1 MATVG
6 SIKAVFEADVTQ
18 FQTSLRSAIASINEL
33 STAVKGLSQSSK
45 IQLTVDSSSAAKA
58 AESVKTLEKSTQKA
72 LTPIRDFGKRATE
85 AYESVADVAHKA
97 ASAHKALSETVGK
110 TGSINSA
117 ITAAGRLRTAY
128 KTTAEFGEGL
138 DGQIKKLSAGFLTL
152 AGAKSLVS
160 VSLDAVRGKAGAAG
174 AAIGAVSGIIA
185 GAAVVYGSYAAI
197 TAAVSAATA
206 GLSNESRHYV
216 NVAVSLA
223 AAATITGIAMDQ
235 AAVTTLRVTEAI
247 ARSGSVTKLL
257 SDSFVRVGSAVTTA
271 ASAVGR
277 ILPTLGLL
285 ADGYTLITAAGDKA
299 TTGLGFVS
307 LAVKVAAVRVALGSA
322 IGVISAYAAGTSV
335 AAGAMA
341 GGTAAAIGL
350 GAGLSV
356 IAPLAIFAAVA
367 TGKFAHQLE
376 EMSLAAQ
383 KTDQMATRF
392 GATVN
397 EISMLQLAAENT
409 AVGFGQLAK
418 AHQTFSSNL
427 SKIKMGQMNVETVR
441 EAKLAYDALGITL
454 ETIKDKS
461 PQEMFKLVAEQISKV
476 EDAAQRSQIAMDLFG
491 RQGAAIMPALK
502 ELGEVEADFKRLGGA
517 LNAINFSK
525 MLVLENSFDRL
536 KASGKSLATT
546 LVLPFVDMQRAVNNL
561 SADIRGG
568 LASALTPIATML
580 ADLSAPLA
588 VAIEV
593 FGRVLNII
601 LRITAAVLTLV
612 VAFSQAG
619 AIAAIFNYI
628 GDAIKGVL
636 GYVEAFVVAL
646 ESIAAAADGLLR
658 PMVSSAAGL
667 AIVIVSLTT
676 VYYLFQTA
684 MVQTAVTAV
693 VSASTTA
700 AAWAGIALGGIA
712 VFVAAA
718 VIGFVH
724 VASQAA
730 IMAGQF
736 LASAIVMHAAWLIA
750 LGPIGAVIAA
760 VELVIAGLAVLYMF
774 GGSISSF
781 FASAG
786 PAWQKPFNAATAS
799 AKELA
804 NEAAK
809 TSKTGMTRDLEALGL
824 AAGMSAEQVKASM
837 ADAKAAYASVAG
849 QERADL
855 AFGTDTSTL
864 EASITKARGELGG
877 LTIEAAKFGKGG
889 EDAASAAA
897 KGMEKLQTKLAK
909 GKINAEQFGTASKKL
924 TDDLRENLDTLKSD
938 SPDILL
944 KKNLEVFK
952 QLDDAAKQAAKSVRD
967 IGAGVV
973 IEGKFFPRSEEIK
986 RRAAEYQ
993 AQYAAALEQ
1002 IKEKQQAGG
1011 FQKELDA
1018 KRAQNDTNF
1027 FDTNTISKEEH
1038 TRVRLQLDSTNAQEQ
1053 ASIAAEEVKRT
1064 LDNQNVVLNIDTS
1077 FADNIRKELDT
1088 AFLSPVEKFQKELN
1102 KIKATPELTDNE
1114 KVLAEKNLR
1123 KKEKESLIGKSDS
1136 QTFSERSRD
1145 LNQANKAGL
1154 IDQQEL
1160 SASLRKAADDLAS
1173 ALGIPLTPL
1182 SSLETSTAKLRL
1194 ALDAGVITAEQFA
1207 AGMRENRD
1215 KFLSSVG
1222 IEQTDVQKDN
1232 TKLRV
1237 FNENAGG
1244 LSPDEIARG
1253 RTQQRN
1259 DIMGESAGSV
1269 MRNRGLRL
1277 DNAVTNGTISQSDRQ
1292 VEMRKLRQ
1300 QRDSAAGIESS
1311 PAAKLQEG
1319 IDKVN
1324 DAFDTVGMTVAEAN
1338 AHLVQ
1343 TGGDVQSY
1351 NAAIKKSRDVQLEAL
1366 GVEKSGMQK
1375 LSELQ
1380 GKLLSVG
1387 ASAAETAQAMRKGNE
1402 EFMSAIGV
1410 TKTPFEVFSTAI
1422 KNVADQFN
1430 LGGKSLTEIRV
1441 ALAGTPDKLK
1451 LFERAVK
1458 EARTALLSS
1467 LGIDKSPV
1475 EEFNDMMAKI
1485 AEAAARPQ
1493 GEEGAITQ
1501 EEKARAE
1508 RVARDKRDK
1517 ALGVEQN
1524 GGDFAADIK
1533 RRRDEVKDAFGPN
1546 ILGEFAPGNED
1557 KFRQANAAIDRDIP
1571 GAQKES
1577 PITKFKRDME
1587 RAQAVRDLAGIPP
1600 VVAVGRAPRLTPE
1613 QRAAQQQFGEQQAE
1627 LRAQLQEDLEPAL
1640 RGLMPNRDQLKGADA
1655 RSTEG
1660 VDTFF
1665 RILRGSEN
1673 PTLRAQLEANR
1684 NLRIIADAQRN
1695 PNVAPLLPVQLQPR
1709 GGR

>member
-18 FQTSLRSAIASINEL
+18 FQTSLRSAIASMSEL
-33 STAVKGLSQSSK
+33 SASVKVLSQSSK
-45 IQLTVDSSSAAKA
+45 IQLTVDSSSTAKA
-58 AESVKTLEKSTQKA
+58 TESVKALEKSTQKA
-72 LTPIRDFGKRATE
+72 LTPVKDFGKRATE
-85 AYESVADVAHKA
+85 AYESVAEVAHTA
-97 ASAHKALSETVGK
+97 ASAHKALGETVGK
-110 TGSINSA
+110 TGSIDSA
-117 ITAAGRLRTAY
+117 VTAAGRLQNAY
-128 KTTAEFGEGL
+128 KTTVDFGGNL
-138 DGQIKKLSAGFLTL
+138 DDNIKALSAGFLTL
-152 AGAKSLVS
+152 AGAQSLAR
-160 VSLDAVRGKAGAAG
+160 VSLDAVRGVSGAAG

-185 GAAVVYGSYAAI
+185 GAAVVYGAHAAI

-206 GLSNESRHYV
+206 NLSDESRRYV
-216 NVAVSLA
+216 NLAASLA
-223 AAATITGIAMDQ
+223 AAATVTSVAMSR
-235 AAVTTLRVTEAI
+235 AALVTRTVTEAI
-247 ARSGSVTKLL
+247 ARSGSVTQLL
-257 SDSFVRVGSAVTTA
+257 SNAFVRVGSAATA
-271 ASAVGR
+271 AASGFGR
-277 ILPTLGLL
+277 ILPTLNLL

-307 LAVKVAAVRVALGSA
+307 LAVKVAAVRIAVGSA
-322 IGVISAYAAGTSV
+322 VGAIFAYAAGTSV

-427 SKIKMGQMNVETVR
+427 SKIKLGQMNVETVR

-476 EDAAQRSQIAMDLFG
+476 EDASQRSQIAMDLFG

-517 LNAINFSK
+517 LNTINFSK

-536 KASGKSLATT
+536 KASGKSLSTT
-546 LVLPFVDMQRAVNNL
+546 LLLPFVDMQRAVNNL

-568 LASALTPIATML
+568 LSSALTPIATML

-588 VAIEV
+588 VLIEV

-601 LRITAAVLTLV
+601 LRITGAVLTLL
-612 VAFSQAG
+612 VAFTQAG
-619 AIAAIFNYI
+619 TIAAIFNYI
-628 GDAIKGVL
+628 GEAIKGAL
-636 GYVEAFVVAL
+636 TYVEAFVVAL
-646 ESIAAAADGLLR
+646 ESIAAAADGLMR
-658 PMVSSAAGL
+658 PMVSSMTGL
-667 AIVIVSLTT
+667 AIVMVAITT
-676 VYYLFQTA
+676 IYYLFQAA
-684 MVQTAVTAV
+684 MVKTAVTAV
-693 VSASTTA
+693 WTAITTH
-700 AAWAGIALGGIA
+700 AAWVGIALGGVLLFA
-712 VFVAAA
+712 ALSVAA
-718 VIGFVH
+718 FVW
-724 VASQAA
+724 VSMQAFK
-730 IMAGQF
+730 MAGKF
-736 LASAIVMHAAWLIA
+736 LANAIVMHAAWLIA
-750 LGPIGAVIAA
+750 LGPIGAVIAGI
-760 VELVIAGLAVLYMF
+760 ELVAAGFAVFYAL

-781 FASAG
+781 FSSAG

-824 AAGMSAEQVKASM
+824 AAGMSAEQVKAGM
-837 ADAKAAYASVAG
+837 ADAKAAYAAVVG
-849 QERADL
+849 QKRADL
-855 AFGTDTSTL
+855 AFGVDTSTL
-864 EASITKARGELGG
+864 EASITEARGELGG

-973 IEGKFFPRSEEIK
+973 IEGKFFPRSEEVK

-1002 IKEKQQAGG
+1002 IKAKQQEGG

-1027 FDTNTISKEEH
+1027 YDTNTISREEY
-1038 TRVRLQLDSTNAQEQ
+1038 TRVRLELDSTNAQEQ

-1064 LDNQNVVLNIDTS
+1064 LDNSNTVLNIDTS

-1102 KIKATPELTDNE
+1102 KIKANPDLNADE

-1145 LNQANKAGL
+1145 LIQANKAGL
-1154 IDQQEL
+1154 IDKQEL
-1160 SASLRKAADDLAS
+1160 STGLRQAADDLAS

-1182 SSLETSTAKLRL
+1182 SSLETSTAKLKL
-1194 ALDAGVITAEQFA
+1194 ALDTGVISATQFA

-1232 TKLRV
+1232 NKLRV
-1237 FNENAGG
+1237 FNENKSG
-1244 LSPDEIARG
+1244 LSFEERVRG

-1277 DNAVTNGTISQSDRQ
+1277 DNAVANDTISDSDRQ

-1300 QRDSAAGIESS
+1300 QRDSAAGIEST
-1311 PAAKLQEG
+1311 PATKLQEG
-1319 IDKVN
+1319 IDNVN
-1324 DAFDTVGMTVAEAN
+1324 NAFDTVGMTVAEAN

-1366 GVEKSGMQK
+1366 GVEKSGIQK

-1380 GKLLSVG
+1380 GKLVSVG
-1387 ASAAETAQAMRKGNE
+1387 ATAGETAQAMRKGND

-1410 TKTPFEVFSTAI
+1410 TKTPFEVFSSAV

-1430 LGGKSLTEIRV
+1430 LGGKSLAEIRL

-1467 LGIDKSPV
+1467 LGIEKSPV

-1485 AEAAARPQ
+1485 AEAAAIPQ
-1493 GEEGAITQ
+1493 GEQGAITQ
-1501 EEKARAE
+1501 DEKKRAE
-1508 RVARDKRDK
+1508 RAARDKRDK

-1577 PITKFKRDME
+1577 PIAKFKRDME
-1587 RAQAVRDLAGIPP
+1587 KAEAVRALAGIPP
-1600 VVAVGRAPRLTPE
+1600 VAAVGRAVRLTPE
-1613 QRAAQQQFGEQQAE
+1613 QRAAQNQFGEQQAE
-1627 LRAQLQEDLEPAL
+1627 LRAQLQEELGGAIKSVQ
-1640 RGLMPNRDQLKGADA
+1640 PNRDQLKGADA

-1665 RILRGSEN
+1665 RILRGSES

-1684 NLRIIADAQRN
+1684 NLRIIADAQRD
-1695 PNVAPLLPVQLQPR
+1695 PNIAPLLPVQLQPR